1 MKLAVCSRSVS
12 NNLQAI
18 NLLKKKFKQIKL
30 NKSNRVLKG
39 KSLYNF
45 VKDHE
50 AIIVGL
56 EKIDRKFLN
65 NCQNLK
71 FIGKYGVGTNNINF
85 EELKKKK
92 IKISLQHGI
101 NKRSVSEI
109 TLCFILVSL
118 RKIFFTIN
126 QVKNN
131 NWPFFAGREMTK
143 KTLGIIGMGNIGRDL
158 VKLIKPFKCNLLC
171 YDIKPDYEYLK
182 KNNLKN
188 SKLSTVLK
196 KSDIVTIHIPYNRK
210 NLKLFSKKKLSQLK
224 KNVTLI
230 NTSRGGI
237 VDEQALFSFLNK
249 NKQAT
254 AVFDVLNTEPPK
266 KNKLIKLNN
275 FLITSHI
282 AGTTQETL
290 KVASLDCAKKLIDCI
305 NK

>member
-18 NLLKKKFKQIKL
+18 NLLKKFKQIKL

-65 NCQNLK
+65 NCHNLK

-118 RKIFFTIN
+118 RKIF
-126 QVKNN
+126 
-131 NWPFFAGREMTK
+131 
-143 KTLGIIGMGNIGRDL
+143 LL
-158 VKLIKPFKCNLLC
+158 LIK
-171 YDIKPDYEYLK
+171 
-182 KNNLKN
+182 
-188 SKLSTVLK
+188 
-196 KSDIVTIHIPYNRK
+196 
-210 NLKLFSKKKLSQLK
+210 
-224 KNVTLI
+224 
-230 NTSRGGI
+230 
-237 VDEQALFSFLNK
+237 
-249 NKQAT
+249 
-254 AVFDVLNTEPPK
+254 
-266 KNKLIKLNN
+266 
-275 FLITSHI
+275 
-282 AGTTQETL
+282 
-290 KVASLDCAKKLIDCI
+290 
-305 NK
+305 